1 MDAVAGPPFKS
12 KIGAFKISA
21 ALSSDAKNAGS
32 GGDPET
38 GGDWLAAR
46 ALIAMGYANFR
57 PIKGSS

>member
-1 MDAVAGPPFKS
+1 MAEAMDAVAGPPFKS

-46 ALIAMGYANFR
+46 A
-57 PIKGSS
+57 